1 MILLALLS
9 LCASASASASP
20 SFAPLDKVRT
30 WPVYDAPAAGD
41 LDLGGICRLA
51 RLPCGV
57 VAPKGEELS
66 ASSGPIA
73 GLTVGALLER
83 VLSAHPGYAAEM
95 REGALFVSRA
105 GDGCAAALDRP
116 AAAAHH
122 PPGSARVAALLVLRE
137 SGWPAFANG
146 ALASLTGDQ
155 EDARYQ
161 RVETIVHRGASV
173 RDALDG
179 IARGD
184 GRMLWL
190 AESDGKSCSAFRF
203 RSWRA
208 PQPLEGSSVLVSV
221 SGQPKGKKSVPKP

>member
-1 MILLALLS
+1 MILPALLA
-9 LCASASASASP
+9 LCASAYASP
-20 SFAPLDKVRT
+20 SFAPLDKVRA
-30 WPVYDAPAAGD
+30 WPVYDAPAAGEV
-41 LDLGGICRLA
+41 DLGGVCRLA

-57 VAPKGEELS
+57 VVPKDEELS

-83 VLSAHPGYAAEM
+83 VLAAHPGYAAEM
-95 REGALFVSRA
+95 REGVLFVGRA
-105 GDGCAAALDRP
+105 GDGCAASLDRP

-137 SGWPAFANG
+137 SGWPAFANA

-161 RVETIVHRGASV
+161 RVDTIVHRGATV
-173 RDALDG
+173 RGALDA

-184 GRMLWL
+184 GRMLWR
-190 AESDGKSCSAFRF
+190 AESDGKSCTAFRF

-208 PQPLEGSSVLVSV
+208 PQPLEGASVLVSV
-221 SGQPKGKKSVPKP
+221 SGPTKGKKSVPKP